1 MCRNL
6 RILLLAALLVAVL
19 NFACGGGA
27 PSAQIGQTSQAGSS
41 TVAQAMQ
48 TPVLGFVYSPNGGEV
63 RTINGVSGAS
73 TQGSSLALPEGITGI
88 SFAPGQKSAI
98 VERSNGASLAVI
110 SFSDASPGALVPIPG
125 AISQPNIVAFSPNG
139 VSVALY
145 AAAGELLQVV
155 TGLPNQPQV
164 SRTLGSSDLP
174 DGAKAL
180 AIADDGVTLLEGT
193 AQDALYL
200 LSGGGPQLLE
210 NLSDLEGMSF
220 NPKTSDALIFDR
232 GGSTLSLL
240 QNVSTLP
247 ASRQIAGGLT
257 GLGGT
262 VALQTNG
269 RKAVITSTSANHL
282 FEVDL
287 KSLQVQE
294 LQLSTPPSMLTPMWT
309 SGDYLLSWQ
318 PGQLAWIVDTNQPKG
333 AVYWVPAAAP
343 VQAAH
348 AR

>member
-1 MCRNL
+1 
-6 RILLLAALLVAVL
+6 
-19 NFACGGGA
+19 
-27 PSAQIGQTSQAGSS
+27 
-41 TVAQAMQ
+41 MQ
-48 TPVLGFVYSPNGGEV
+48 SPVLGFVYSANGSEV

-73 TQGSSLALPEGITGI
+73 TQGLSLALPDGITGI

-110 SFSDASPGALVPIPG
+110 SFSNASPGALVPIPG
-125 AISQPNIVAFSPNG
+125 AISQPSIVAFSPNG
-139 VSVALY
+139 ANVALY
-145 AAAGELLQVV
+145 AAGAGQLQVV

-164 SRTLGSSDLP
+164 SRALGSSDLP
-174 DGAKAL
+174 DVAKAL

-193 AQDALYL
+193 AHDALYL

-210 NLSDLEGMSF
+210 NLSDLEGISF

-232 GGSTLSLL
+232 GGSSLSLM

-247 ASRQIAGGLT
+247 TSRQVAGGLT
-257 GLGGT
+257 GLAGT

-269 RKAVITSTSANHL
+269 RKAVVTSTSANHVW
-282 FEVDL
+282 EVDL
-287 KSLQVQE
+287 ESLQVQQ
-294 LQLSTPPSMLTPMWT
+294 LQLPATPSMLTPMWT

-343 VQAAH
+343 AQSAQAQ
-348 AR
+348 